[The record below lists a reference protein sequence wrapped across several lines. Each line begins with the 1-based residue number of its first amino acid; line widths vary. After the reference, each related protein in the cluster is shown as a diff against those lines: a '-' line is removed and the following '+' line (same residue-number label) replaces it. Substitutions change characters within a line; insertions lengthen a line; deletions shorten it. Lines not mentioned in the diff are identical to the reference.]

1 MIGRNQLS
9 LPPISFGAAIGNC
22 AHSMQIARKIN

>member
-9 LPPISFGAAIGNC
+9 LPPINFGAAIGSY
-22 AHSMQIARKIN
+22 AHSTQMARKIN